1 MNPFVEPLP
10 PQPKPA
16 PRPARTGRAVSA
28 GAGDPSFFLPAARPL
43 SLWPAG
49 SRPRL
54 GPDEIG
60 PSPGASALTRG
71 LVSPHSERL
80 VHIEE
85 ASACQR
91 RSRGDARGASGG
103 ERNVRLTPF
112 LEQASRRERL
122 EEGSPA
128 PARGAPGRLPDR

>member
-1 MNPFVEPLP
+1 MKTFVEPLP

-28 GAGDPSFFLPAARPL
+28 GAGDRSFFLPAARPL

-103 ERNVRLTPF
+103 RRHAGGLTFIIGAARWARPF
-112 LEQASRRERL
+112 A
-122 EEGSPA
+122 EG
-128 PARGAPGRLPDR
+128 AR